1 MTIRISK
8 LPLTAL
14 IALIPLLAGY
24 APTSL
29 SAEID
34 LIAAT
39 LEATQDPS
47 PETLEDGLKHIQ
59 SALLEAQ
66 RQERF
71 ADKIKLLQQA
81 AQLAERKADWV
92 EASRFW
98 KTAIE
103 LATEHLD
110 DSDIARMRIA
120 FATFLR
126 NAATPDKALA
136 QLRMAEAYY
145 REQRNAP
152 SSIAVKQEMAL
163 ILAEQ
168 EQSDAS
174 LTAANASVSSATA
187 LADLNLMG
195 ETQQTRAVCAMI
207 LEHSHQRELAH
218 AILQYIRLLHARESM
233 EKEISSHHQTALQ
246 SLESAIGYF
255 LQSGADARRA
265 TSLKLK
271 GDVFLSAGRIA
282 DARHYYEEAYKTYS
296 GTTQPSGLV
305 GLQVAL
311 AVLETLHSSMDSALL
326 WINQAIQSSSTHPD
340 LAWILLLKAEIALK
354 DYNDPLA
361 KTTLQ
366 QAIAIADSPQDLD
379 VLIALHQLRSLVEI
393 NLGNYREGFD
403 ALDTATQYQVQ
414 QIRAEK
420 EQIEKSLISDMQNQH
435 SELSA
440 QFQER
445 VQALEIRL
453 FEYQVI
459 VRNLWIIAVTF
470 SVCFAGWFALGR
482 HRHKRKERELQE
494 LRNELLNSREALRQ
508 STEDHHTLFKHLAHE
523 LRTPMNGIVGSIPL
537 LHDTHLSP
545 LQENCVNILD
555 VSSRSITTLI
565 NDISDLTQLN
575 SGRLQLAS
583 EPVLLT
589 QIVETVVHL
598 FEADSE
604 YARVE
609 LLSDIPSDPIP
620 LVETDPNRIQ
630 QILITLTGWALQ
642 HTLEGQVSLHL
653 EWLEPHSGN
662 KCKLR
667 FFVETSGYELAPDT
681 RNQLFEIHPYSTPQ
695 SAANPSSMMGMSLT
709 QKLID
714 RMQGDITVIPGKP
727 GGTRIQVDLSL
738 PVHGWH
744 REWHKPEPLERFH
757 RKRALIIDSSQ
768 HAAQILARHL
778 QCWAMYPEHVEDVSS
793 ANNLLEHAQG
803 FDIIFLDSAQ
813 SDPGLTLLEQIAAIR
828 SHAEYSQTPIVLMT
842 RFSQQ
847 PSSLELHR
855 QPSIYHLSKPLTL
868 QPLHNTLCRSFS
880 PKSTL
885 SKSYAKLTPES
896 VPPTEATL
904 ESHTE
909 NSQQPRRFHF
919 MPFILPMRRDIDV
932 DPELTILLAE
942 DNPVNQK
949 VTGLML
955 KKMGYDIDI
964 VPNGKRAVEAV
975 QEGRYD
981 VVLMDKI
988 MPVLDGLGA
997 AREIRKLENITQPI
1011 IIALTASATM
1021 EDEIAC
1027 RKASMD
1033 NFLAKPVQLEKMK
1046 AALGFATHELKQ
1058 RRLAQQEARPQNEA

>member
-1 MTIRISK
+1 MTIRISR
-8 LPLTAL
+8 LPLTPL
-14 IALIPLLAGY
+14 IALILLLAGY
-24 APTSL
+24 ASPSL
-29 SAEID
+29 SADSD
-34 LIAAT
+34 LITST
-39 LEATQDPS
+39 LEATQDPP
-47 PETLEDGLKHIQ
+47 PEALED
-59 SALLEAQ
+59 ALSRIPAALQEAQ
-66 RQERF
+66 RLGRF
-71 ADKIKLLQQA
+71 ADTIKLLEQA

-92 EASRFW
+92 EGTRFW

-103 LATEHLD
+103 LASQHLD
-110 DSDIARMRIA
+110 ASDIAHMRIA
-120 FATFLR
+120 FADFLR

-136 QLRMAEAYY
+136 QLRMAETYF

-152 SSIAVKQEMAL
+152 SSITLQQEIAL

-168 EQSDAS
+168 NQADAS
-174 LTAANASVSSATA
+174 LAAANASVSSAIA
-187 LADLNLMG
+187 LGDLNLMG
-195 ETQQTRAVCAMI
+195 ETQQTRALCAMI
-207 LEHSHQRELAH
+207 LEQSHQRELAH
-218 AILQYIRLLHARESM
+218 AILQHIRLLHAQESI
-233 EKEISSHHQTALQ
+233 EKAISTHHQTALQ

-255 LQSGADARRA
+255 AQTGADARRA

-271 GDVFLSAGRIA
+271 GDIFLRASRIA
-282 DARHYYEEAYKTYS
+282 DARRYYEEAYQAFS
-296 GTTQPSGLV
+296 STTQPSGLV
-305 GLQVAL
+305 ELQVAL
-311 AVLETLHSSMDSALL
+311 AVLETINSSIDSALL

-340 LAWILLLKAEIALK
+340 LAWILLLKAEIALQ
-354 DYNDPLA
+354 DFNDPLA

-366 QAIAIADSPQDLD
+366 QAIAIADSQHDLD
-379 VLIALHQLRSLVEI
+379 ALIALHQLRSLVEI
-393 NLGNYREGFD
+393 NLGNFREGFD

-414 QIRAEK
+414 QIHAEK
-420 EQIEKSLISDMQNQH
+420 EQIEKTRISDLHDQH
-435 SELSA
+435 ATLSA

-445 VQALEIRL
+445 EQLLETRL
-453 FEYQVI
+453 FEYQLI
-459 VRNLWIIAVTF
+459 VRNLWIIAAIFT
-470 SVCFAGWFALGR
+470 VCFAGWFALR
-482 HRHKRKERELQE
+482 LRRNRRKEQELQE
-494 LRNELLNSREALRQ
+494 LRNELHNSREALRQ
-508 STEDHHTLFKHLAHE
+508 STDDHLTLFKHLAHE

-537 LHDTHLSP
+537 LYDTTLSP

-583 EPVLLT
+583 EPLSLA

-598 FEADSE
+598 FEADTE
-604 YARVE
+604 YNRVE

-620 LVETDPNRIQ
+620 LVDADPNRIQ

-642 HTLEGQVSLHL
+642 RTPEGQVSLHL
-653 EWLEPHSGN
+653 MWLEPHSGN
-662 KCKLR
+662 KCNFR
-667 FFVETSGYELAPDT
+667 IVVETSGYELSPDT
-681 RNQLFEIHPYSTPQ
+681 RNQLFEIHPSSTPQ
-695 SAANPSSMMGMSLT
+695 SSANPSSMMGMSLT

-714 RMQGDITVIPGKP
+714 MMQGGITVIPGNP
-727 GGTRIQVDLSL
+727 GGTRIQVDLPL
-738 PVHGWH
+738 PIHGWH
-744 REWHKPEPLERFH
+744 PEWHKPEPLERFP
-757 RKRALIIDSSQ
+757 RKRALIVDSSQ
-768 HAAQILARHL
+768 RAAQILARHL
-778 QCWAMYPEHVEDVSS
+778 QCWAMHSEHVEDVSS
-793 ANNLLEHAQG
+793 ANNLLEHTHG

-813 SDPGLTLLEQIAAIR
+813 ADPGLTLLEQIAAIR
-828 SHAEYSQTPIVLMT
+828 SHADYSQTPIVLMT

-847 PSSLELHR
+847 QSSLELHR
-855 QPSIYHLSKPLTL
+855 QPFIYQLSKPLTL
-868 QPLHNTLCRSFS
+868 HLLHNTLCRIFS
-880 PKSTL
+880 SKSSL
-885 SKSYAKLTPES
+885 AKSYATLTPES
-896 VPPTEATL
+896 TSAAEAAP

-909 NSQQPRRFHF
+909 NPRHPRGFHF
-919 MPFILPMRRDIDV
+919 MPYILPMRRDIDV

-949 VTGLML
+949 VTSLML

-1033 NFLAKPVQLEKMK
+1033 NFLAKPVQLDKMK

-1058 RRLAQQEARPQNEA
+1058 RRLAQQETFPRSET